1 MPSDPPVSGL
11 AHSEILRTA
20 RDLAYDD
27 YLADL
32 LAPERHRAD
41 LLTVAAL
48 FGEFAKL
55 PLQVNDATL
64 GEIRFQWWR
73 ETLASGTKTGA
84 PLADALVDLQA
95 RLGMQIGEL
104 LAPALEARAAELYA
118 EPFPDRAAFDAYVVA
133 PERAHL
139 QLRAAIMGV
148 SMPRDTGDEATSEL
162 LDEAAGVI
170 GLVRTCCRL
179 PLLFAKGR
187 YPLDLAETGGGEDS
201 LDEAALQTAM
211 VGLVARAQTAWRH
224 LQPRIKRIS
233 PELRPLI
240 LPVALAG
247 PYLRVLQSVGHDVL
261 RHIAEPSPLERSARL
276 WLAARLGWF

>member
-1 MPSDPPVSGL
+1 MPSDRPNSNL
-11 AHSEILRTA
+11 EHSEILRTA

-32 LAPERHRAD
+32 LAPERYRED
-41 LLTVAAL
+41 LLTVAAM

-55 PLQVNDATL
+55 PLQVSDATL

-73 ETLASGTKTGA
+73 DALASGTKTGA
-84 PLADALVDLQA
+84 PLADALVDIQA
-95 RLGMQIGEL
+95 RLGLPLAEVV
-104 LAPALEARAAELYA
+104 APALEARAAELYA

-133 PERAHL
+133 PERAHMR
-139 QLRAAIMGV
+139 LRAAIMKQ
-148 SMPRDTGDEATSEL
+148 SKALDTHGDATSAL
-162 LDEAAGVI
+162 LDDAARVI

-187 YPLDLAETGGGEDS
+187 YPLHLALQGGSGETV
-201 LDEAALQTAM
+201 DEAALRAAM
-211 VGLVARAQTAWRH
+211 AGLAADAATTWGH
-224 LQPRIKRIS
+224 LRPRIKRIS

-247 PYLRVLQSVGHDVL
+247 PYLRVLQSVGHDLL
-261 RHIAEPSPLERSARL
+261 RHIAEPSPLERSTRL
-276 WLAARLGWF
+276 WLAARVGWF